1 MVEFVDAGRSEK
13 TPMSIHRKPLISY
26 PCLSPLSQ
34 SAISCA
40 NNQKLGFVK
49 WDEAKGGWI
58 AYTIHL
64 PQGWRSSVTVVDDR
78 LIVPSKPG
86 KGSKREAPVDQTIE
100 KAPKEAAPSPKKTS
114 VKKTKAGKK
123 GKSTVAPPK
132 AKSVDASVSTKKP
145 SKKSIASRPPK
156 GQKKAS
162 VSSSSPDEEPPSAA
176 LTPPPSKKK
185 KFTAPLFPFAAA
197 SRTRSK
203 SSSKVNFFFFCF
215 TPLSFAIFSHS
226 FVCGRQH
233 MDLVNLVVVWLLLRL
248 PWHTSSSFLWYFL

>member
-64 PQGWRSSVTVVDDR
+64 PQGWRSFVTVVDDR
-78 LIVPSKPG
+78 LIIPSKRG
-86 KGSKREAPVDQTIE
+86 KGSKREAPVDQAVE
-100 KAPKEAAPSPKKTS
+100 KAPKELAPSPKKTS

-123 GKSTVAPPK
+123 GKSMVAPPK
-132 AKSVDASVSTKKP
+132 AKSVATSVSTKKP

-162 VSSSSPDEEPPSAA
+162 VSSSSSNEESPSAA
-176 LTPPPSKKK
+176 STPPPSKKK
-185 KFTAPLFPFAAA
+185 KFTALLFPLGAA

-203 SSSKVNFFFFCF
+203 SSSKVKKKKINFFSFYAF
-215 TPLSFAIFSHS
+215 TPLFFAIFSHS
-226 FVCGRQH
+226 FV
-233 MDLVNLVVVWLLLRL
+233 
-248 PWHTSSSFLWYFL
+248 